1 MMNENDYLEQVN
13 DLKKQ
18 YDEKQSEILRGERMI
33 DFLKEEIVK
42 IYGTIKMLSSAVR
55 NEALSINILMNY
67 LELIENR
74 TEYFVPLSYYR
85 RYPVGRTLSGG

>member
-42 IYGTIKMLSSAVR
+42 IYGTIKM
-55 NEALSINILMNY
+55 
-67 LELIENR
+67 
-74 TEYFVPLSYYR
+74 
-85 RYPVGRTLSGG
+85 

>member
-18 YDEKQSEILRGERMI
+18 YDEKQSEIVRGERMI

-55 NEALSINILMNY
+55 NEALSIHLLMNY
-67 LELIENR
+67 LALIENR
-74 TEYFVPLSYYR
+74 TEYLYHSVIIEDIPLEE
-85 RYPVGRTLSGG
+85 L

>member
-18 YDEKQSEILRGERMI
+18 YDEKQGDIDRVERMN

-42 IYGTIKMLSSAVR
+42 IYGTIKMLSCDAGRYSTQVPYIIYYLYLIYI
-55 NEALSINILMNY
+55 LSIKVV
-67 LELIENR
+67 
-74 TEYFVPLSYYR
+74 F
-85 RYPVGRTLSGG
+85 

>member
-13 DLKKQ
+13 DFKKQ

-74 TEYFVPLSYYR
+74 TEYLYHSVIIEDIPLEE
-85 RYPVGRTLSGG
+85 L

>member
-42 IYGTIKMLSSAVR
+42 IYGTIKMLSSAVS

-74 TEYFVPLSYYR
+74 TEYLYHSVIIEDIPLEE
-85 RYPVGRTLSGG
+85 L

>member
-42 IYGTIKMLSSAVR
+42 IYGTVKMLSSAVK
-55 NEALSINILMNY
+55 NEALSINLLMNY

-74 TEYFVPLSYYR
+74 TEYLYHSVIIEDIPLEEI
-85 RYPVGRTLSGG
+85 

>member
-42 IYGTIKMLSSAVR
+42 IYGTMKMLSSAVK
-55 NEALSINILMNY
+55 NESLSIALLMNY

-74 TEYFVPLSYYR
+74 TEYLYHSVIIEDIPLEE
-85 RYPVGRTLSGG
+85 L

>member
-42 IYGTIKMLSSAVR
+42 IYGTIKMLSSAVC

-74 TEYFVPLSYYR
+74 TEYLYHSVIIEDIPLEE
-85 RYPVGRTLSGG
+85 L